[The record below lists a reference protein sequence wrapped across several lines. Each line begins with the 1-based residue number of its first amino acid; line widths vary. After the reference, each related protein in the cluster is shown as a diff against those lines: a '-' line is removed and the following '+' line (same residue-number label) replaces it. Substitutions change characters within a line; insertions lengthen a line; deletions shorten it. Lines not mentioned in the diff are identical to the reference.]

1 MTNQSQR
8 YQWAQRLIRAMR
20 QEEEEEEEEE
30 EEFTKN
36 FTELN
41 CF

>member
-1 MTNQSQR
+1 
-8 YQWAQRLIRAMR
+8 MR